1 MTTEPSD
8 PESVERI
15 AAALRADTADAA
27 TFARVLAT
35 TLPETLPPDMVRVER
50 DRSLADRLAGR
61 AGEPRSITVTFPE
74 KVLELGTTD
83 GRVVAEARTVV
94 RGVVISRA
102 RLGVDEWVRA
112 LASELAGLATHDAAA
127 RAALASLLGQS

>member
-1 MTTEPSD
+1 MTGEASG

-15 AAALRADTADAA
+15 AAALRADSADAA

-35 TLPETLPPDMVRVER
+35 TLPEALPPDMVRVER

-74 KVLELGTTD
+74 KVLELATAD

-102 RLGVDEWVRA
+102 RLGVDEWVQV
-112 LASELAGLATHDAAA
+112 LASELASLATHDAAA